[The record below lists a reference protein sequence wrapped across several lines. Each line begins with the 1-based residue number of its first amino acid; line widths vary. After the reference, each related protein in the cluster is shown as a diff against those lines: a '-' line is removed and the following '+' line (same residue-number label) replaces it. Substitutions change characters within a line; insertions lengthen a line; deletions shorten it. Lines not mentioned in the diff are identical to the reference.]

1 MVYRTAY
8 SRPYIFLFGVIG
20 LLLAVAII
28 VLLCLPGEAVPIP
41 VFVILSLVVALLW
54 WMLASTR
61 FEITNESL
69 TAQTGPFRRTVPITS
84 IVKVVYD
91 DQLFKMS
98 IWKVGC
104 SHHGLMVHYDKYE
117 DIYIS
122 PQPRDKF
129 VEDLCRLNP
138 SITVHR

>member
-28 VLLCLPGEAVPIP
+28 VLLCLPGEVVPVP

-61 FEITNESL
+61 FEITDESL

-122 PQPRDKF
+122 PEPRDGF
-129 VEDLCRLNP
+129 VEELCRLNP